1 MDLKSGYP
9 FWAVK
14 NGLMKAFPRLEGSLS
29 CDVVVVGAGITGALV
44 ARELAENGHEV
55 VVVDERDVGWGST
68 AASTALLQY
77 EIDTHMVDLAKR
89 YGEDN
94 AVLAYRGCLEGI
106 DVVQAASHQAR
117 GVEFKRMKSLYYASS
132 KPDAAALKDEYELR
146 KTHGFRVKWL
156 DTAKLSATY
165 GLAAPGAILSLDAAR
180 VDPYRLAHKILGR
193 LKAHG
198 TSLFV
203 RTKVTRIQARANG
216 VTLGLADVGTIRA
229 KYVVLAAGYQSQQ
242 WLKQKVAFNHSSY
255 AWVSAPIAT
264 EQLGYLRTTMLWES
278 ARPYLY
284 LRSTGDNRLVVGGED
299 DEVDNPTLRDQRVV
313 SKAKLLHKRVT
324 RLLGELHLVPAF
336 SWAGT
341 FAETADGLPYFGAHD
356 EWGPRVLFAMAYGG
370 NGITFS
376 AIGAGI
382 IRAAIEK
389 KRHPLTALYSF
400 ARTKA

>member
-9 FWAVK
+9 YWAVK

-44 ARELAENGHEV
+44 AQELAENGHEV

-77 EIDTHMVDLAKR
+77 EIDTHMVDLAKQH
-89 YGEDN
+89 GEGN

-106 DVVQAASHQAR
+106 DVVQSVARQVR

-132 KPDAAALKDEYELR
+132 QADSALLKDEYELR
-146 KTHGFRVKWL
+146 KKHGFRVKWL
-156 DTAKLSATY
+156 DAAALAATY
-165 GLAAPGAILSLDAAR
+165 DLKVPGAILSLDAAR

-193 LKAHG
+193 LKARG

-203 RTKVTRIQARANG
+203 RTTVTRIALRAGG
-216 VTLGLADVGTIRA
+216 VTLEIADVGTIRA
-229 KYVVLAAGYQSQQ
+229 KYVVLAAGYQGQQ
-242 WLKQKVAFNHSSY
+242 WLKQKVARNHSSY
-255 AWVSAPIAT
+255 AWVSAPVAA

-299 DEVDNPTLRDQRVV
+299 DEVDNPRLRDQRVA
-313 SKAKLLHKRVT
+313 SKAKQLHKKVT
-324 RLLGELHLVPAF
+324 RLLGEMRLVPAF

-376 AIGAGI
+376 ALGAGI

-389 KRHPLTALYSF
+389 KKHPLAKLYSF
-400 ARTKA
+400 ARTKR